1 MVASFRK
8 ILDPLLTYTISSRD
22 DTHGRNY
29 GGATGQ
35 RYAPERVP
43 NKFKDRLSGTSKK
56 VKRPIFDYRA

>member
-8 ILDPLLTYTISSRD
+8 IQDPPLTYTISSRD
-22 DTHGRNY
+22 DTRGRSY
-29 GGATGQ
+29 GGQGS
-35 RYAPERVP
+35 YAPERVP